1 MENLQ
6 KVKIRLVF
14 STSVLFVIFSLI
26 GFFVIDTV
34 SIKKKINLV
43 QKINEDIKPNKNQR
57 GKILDR
63 NGYILATTIETE
75 DLIINPSLFKNPKET
90 IKNIRETILQNK
102 FDSNLTKVKSG
113 QKYLKIKKNIS
124 KFEYKKILMAG
135 YPGIAIEKSSIR
147 KYPGEN
153 IASHI
158 IGNVNTDGI
167 GVSGI
172 ELKFQKELSH
182 GKEIKLTLNAGV
194 QNILRNLIFD
204 QIQKFDADGGAGVL
218 LHCKNGEIHA
228 LVSLPDYDNNKV
240 NNLNNNQKFNK
251 ATKGIYELGST
262 LKIFNAAMA
271 LESGIF
277 KDNDLIDVSKPLKIS
292 SKLIKD
298 HRPLNFSI
306 NLPEVLVHSS
316 NIGSAKIARTLGH
329 EIQQKYINLLG
340 FNKKI
345 NLEIIETGKPRIIN
359 DQRQSSIMTKSYG
372 YGIQISPLHLATGT
386 ASVLNDGHLIKPKLV
401 VNKKNKQ
408 ENKKIFS
415 DKTSKILRN
424 ILYLVVNDKSGTGK
438 LANAPKYLVGGKTG
452 TAEKMDKETKKYS
465 KSKKIV
471 AFTGAFPIN
480 NPKFA
485 FTIMVDN
492 PKPKKFSNMLAT
504 GGWVVAPIVKKF
516 VTRTAPILGVYPS
529 TNEEIKKFVDDNK
542 YKIREQG
549 YKSGI

>member
-1 MENLQ
+1 MQ
-6 KVKIRLVF
+6 KIQNVKIRLAF
-14 STSVLFVIFSLI
+14 SGSVLFTLFSLMAY
-26 GFFVIDTV
+26 FVIDIGTN
-34 SIKKKINLV
+34 KKKSNLV
-43 QKINEDIKPNKNQR
+43 EKISKDNKPNKNQR

-63 NGYILATTIETE
+63 NGYILATTIETK
-75 DLIINPSLFKNPKET
+75 DLIINPSLFKSPET
-90 IKNIRETILQNK
+90 VIKNLYKTLSSKKLET
-102 FDSNLTKVKSG
+102 NLTKIKPT

-124 KFEYKKILMAG
+124 KTEYQNILSMG
-135 YPGIAIEKSSIR
+135 VPGIKIEKSSVR
-147 KYPGEN
+147 KYPGGN
-153 IASHI
+153 LASHV
-158 IGNVNTDGI
+158 IGNMNSDGI

-172 ELKFQKELSH
+172 ELKFQRDLSY
-182 GKEIKLTLNAGV
+182 GNEINLTLNAGV

-204 QIQKFDADGGAGVL
+204 QIQKFEADGGAGVL
-218 LHCKNGEIHA
+218 LNCKTGEVYA

-240 NNLNNNQKFNK
+240 NNLNDNQKFNK

-292 SKLIKD
+292 SKLIQD
-298 HRPLNFSI
+298 HRPLNFPIS
-306 NLPEVLVHSS
+306 LPEVIVHSS
-316 NIGSAKIARTLGH
+316 NIGSAKIALTLGH
-329 EIQQKYINLLG
+329 KIQQKYINLLG

-359 DQRQSSIMTKSYG
+359 DQRQASIMTKSYG
-372 YGIQISPLHLATGT
+372 YGIQITPLHLATGT
-386 ASVLNDGHLIKPKLV
+386 ASVINNGRLIRPKLV
-401 VNKKNKQ
+401 IKKKNK
-408 ENKKIFS
+408 EEYKKIFS

-438 LANAPKYLVGGKTG
+438 LANAEKYLVGGKTG
-452 TAEKMDKETKKYS
+452 TAEKIDNGKYS
-465 KSKKIV
+465 RSKKIV

-480 NPKFA
+480 KPKFA
-485 FTIMVDN
+485 FTIMIDN
-492 PKPKKFSNMLAT
+492 PKPKKFSNMRAT

-516 VTRTAPILGVYPS
+516 VTRIAPILGVYPS
-529 TNEEIKKFVDDNK
+529 TSEEIKKFVDDNK

>member
-1 MENLQ
+1 MAY
-6 KVKIRLVF
+6 
-14 STSVLFVIFSLI
+14 
-26 GFFVIDTV
+26 FVIDIGTN
-34 SIKKKINLV
+34 KKKSNLV
-43 QKINEDIKPNKNQR
+43 EKISKDNKPNKNQR

-63 NGYILATTIETE
+63 NGYILATTIETK
-75 DLIINPSLFKNPKET
+75 DLIINPSLFKNPEPV
-90 IKNIRETILQNK
+90 IKNLYKAVSSNKLET
-102 FDSNLTKVKSG
+102 NLTKIKPSK
-113 QKYLKIKKNIS
+113 KYVKIKKNIS
-124 KFEYKKILMAG
+124 KTEYQKILAMG
-135 YPGIAIEKSSIR
+135 VPGIQIEKSSIR

-153 IASHI
+153 IASHV
-158 IGNVNTDGI
+158 IGNVNADGI

-172 ELKFQKELSH
+172 ELKFQKQLSY

-204 QIQKFDADGGAGVL
+204 QIQKYDADGGAGVL
-218 LHCKNGEIHA
+218 LDCKNGEIHA
-228 LVSLPDYDNNKV
+228 LVSLPDYDNNKL
-240 NNLNNNQKFNK
+240 NNLNDNQKFDK

-271 LESGIF
+271 LESGMF
-277 KDNDLIDVSKPLKIS
+277 NDNDLIDVTKPLKIS

-298 HRPLNFSI
+298 HRPLNFPI

-316 NIGSAKIARTLGH
+316 NIGSAKIALTLGH

-345 NLEIIETGKPRIIN
+345 DLEIIETGKPIINN
-359 DQRQSSIMTKSYG
+359 DQRRSSIMTKSYG
-372 YGIQISPLHLATGT
+372 YGIQISPLHLAAGT
-386 ASVLNDGHLIKPKLV
+386 ASVLNDGHLIRPKLV
-401 VNKKNKQ
+401 VSKKNKQ

-424 ILYLVVNDKSGTGK
+424 ILHLVVNDKSGTGK
-438 LANAPKYLVGGKTG
+438 LANAQKYLVGGKTG
-452 TAEKMDKETKKYS
+452 TAEKIDNGKYS

-492 PKPKKFSNMLAT
+492 PKPKKISNWHAT

-516 VTRTAPILGVYPS
+516 VIRTAPILGVYPS
-529 TNEEIKKFVDDNK
+529 TSKEIKKFVDDNK

>member
-1 MENLQ
+1 MQKLQ
-6 KVKIRLVF
+6 NVKIRLAF
-14 STSVLFVIFSLI
+14 SGSVLFTLFSLMAY
-26 GFFVIDTV
+26 FVIDIGTN
-34 SIKKKINLV
+34 KKKSNLV
-43 QKINEDIKPNKNQR
+43 EKISNNNKPNKNQR

-63 NGYILATTIETE
+63 NGYILATTIETK
-75 DLIINPSLFKNPKET
+75 DLIINPSLFKNPET
-90 IKNIRETILQNK
+90 VIKNLYKAVSSNKLET
-102 FDSNLTKVKSG
+102 NLTKIKPS

-124 KFEYKKILMAG
+124 KTEYQKILAMG
-135 YPGIAIEKSSIR
+135 VPGVQIEKSWIR

-153 IASHI
+153 IASHV
-158 IGNVNTDGI
+158 IGNVNADGI

-172 ELKFQKELSH
+172 ELKFQKQLSY

-204 QIQKFDADGGAGVL
+204 QIQKYDADGGAGVL
-218 LHCKNGEIHA
+218 LDCKNGEIHA
-228 LVSLPDYDNNKV
+228 LVSLPDYDNNKL
-240 NNLNNNQKFNK
+240 NNLNDNQKFNK

-271 LESGIF
+271 LESGMF
-277 KDNDLIDVSKPLKIS
+277 NDNDLIDVTKPLKIS

-298 HRPLNFSI
+298 HRPLNFPI

-316 NIGSAKIARTLGH
+316 NIGSAKIALTLGH

-345 NLEIIETGKPRIIN
+345 DLEIIETGKPIINN
-359 DQRQSSIMTKSYG
+359 DQRRSSIMTKSYG
-372 YGIQISPLHLATGT
+372 YGIQISPLHLAAGT
-386 ASVLNDGHLIKPKLV
+386 ASVLNDGNLIRPKLV
-401 VNKKNKQ
+401 VSKKNKQ

-424 ILYLVVNDKSGTGK
+424 ILHLVVNDKSGTGK
-438 LANAPKYLVGGKTG
+438 LANAQKYLVGGKTG
-452 TAEKMDKETKKYS
+452 TAEKIDNGKYS

-492 PKPKKFSNMLAT
+492 PKPKKISNWHAT

-516 VTRTAPILGVYPS
+516 VSRTAPILGVYPS
-529 TNEEIKKFVDDNK
+529 TSKEIKKFVDDNK